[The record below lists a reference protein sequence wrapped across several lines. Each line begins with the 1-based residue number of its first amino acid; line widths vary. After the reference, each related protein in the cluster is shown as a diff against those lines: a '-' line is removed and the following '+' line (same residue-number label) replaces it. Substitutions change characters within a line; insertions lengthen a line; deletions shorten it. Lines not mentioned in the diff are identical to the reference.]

1 MESLHFLNMILLS
14 SSVKNELTPVNL
26 IFLYFPTVMFE
37 FDFNPRLEIGWPQGH
52 LDRVHQKV
60 VYCRPVVD
68 FVDRKIILLISV
80 VYLNVECFY
89 GMRNQNKSITYC
101 PLQICNTFVKGKI
114 EIMLS
119 QSCRHS
125 KESLSLCYKIIPGS
139 D

>member
-1 MESLHFLNMILLS
+1 M
-14 SSVKNELTPVNL
+14 
-26 IFLYFPTVMFE
+26 
-37 FDFNPRLEIGWPQGH
+37 
-52 LDRVHQKV
+52 
-60 VYCRPVVD
+60 
-68 FVDRKIILLISV
+68 ISV

-89 GMRNQNKSITYC
+89 GMRKQNKSITYC

-139 D
+139 DWRWHAFTFGRRECPEVLFQCIMLFSLFMLFEAAQNINFNLEI